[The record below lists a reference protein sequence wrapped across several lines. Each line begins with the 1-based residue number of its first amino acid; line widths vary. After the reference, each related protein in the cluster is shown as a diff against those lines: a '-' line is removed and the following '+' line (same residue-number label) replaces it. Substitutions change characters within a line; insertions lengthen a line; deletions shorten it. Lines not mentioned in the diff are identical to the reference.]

1 MDFGDFKEMLKQHAP
16 ENQMQK
22 LDIPEVSIVFDLLKL
37 FRRIY
42 QHELTPEPLKDF
54 IYMEVRRA
62 LRKDLDVRGYLE
74 GRTEILG
81 TKQ

>member
-1 MDFGDFKEMLKQHAP
+1 MDYGDFKEELKRNSP
-16 ENQMQK
+16 DIQMQR
-22 LDIPEVSIVFDLLKL
+22 LDLPEISIVFDLLKL

-62 LRKDLDVRGYLE
+62 LRKDYDIKAFLE
-74 GRTEILG
+74 GREEIF
-81 TKQ
+81 